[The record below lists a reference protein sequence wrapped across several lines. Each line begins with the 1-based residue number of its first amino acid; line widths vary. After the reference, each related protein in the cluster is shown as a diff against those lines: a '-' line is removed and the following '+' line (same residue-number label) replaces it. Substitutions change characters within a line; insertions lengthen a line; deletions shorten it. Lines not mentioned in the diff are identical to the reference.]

1 MKPRFNKGFS
11 LLEIL
16 IGLAISGVLAASL
29 VKVTSMTTLTIEN
42 LEKKETLQRAY
53 FTILGDM
60 RSRGFAPLPL
70 PSSEQ
75 DPNPNS
81 ISAKGFLPY
90 SIDSQINDKSIL
102 YQVDTVLLPS
112 AESKFYYDPG
122 NLIKNKITNPAKLN
136 SFNICIH
143 LLERSKAFDN
153 FAIPNYVIKLS
164 LIDTQNSDILKDL
177 LIGPGDLM
185 VALGCTNRMSLIA
198 ANSKAIL
205 ALADNLKFA
214 DINIKQKKLHQDR
227 LNAEE
232 SISKS
237 ILDIFALAILA
248 NNQDLAQYAAMAIGA
263 GYQLS
268 EIFTNLDHRSLPMV
282 SLMLTSVSTLIITL
296 NTVRG
301 HTDIA
306 KNYYLELINNTAT
319 KIIKSLLDSA
329 LADVYKQLII
339 DKYSAA
345 VVEFENNYSEG
356 ILR

>member
-11 LLEIL
+11 LLEVL
-16 IGLAISGVLAASL
+16 IGLVISGIMAASL

-42 LEKKETLQRAY
+42 LEKKETLQRTY
-53 FTILGDM
+53 FTILGDI

-81 ISAKGFLPY
+81 IYAKGFLPY
-90 SIDSQINDKSIL
+90 SIDSQINGKSVL
-102 YQVDTVLLPS
+102 YQVDTSLLS
-112 AESKFYYDPG
+112 TAESNLYYDPG
-122 NLIKNKITNPAKLN
+122 NLIKNKIANPAKLN
-136 SFNICIH
+136 SLNICIH
-143 LLERSKAFDN
+143 LLERSKASGK
-153 FAIPNYVIKLS
+153 FANPNYVVKLS
-164 LIDTQNSDILKDL
+164 LIDTQNSDILTDL
-177 LIGPGDLM
+177 LLGPGDLM

-214 DINIKQKKLHQDR
+214 DINIKQKKMHQDR
-227 LNAEE
+227 LNAQE
-232 SISKS
+232 SILNS

-248 NNQDLAQYAAMAIGA
+248 NNQDLAQYAAMTIGA
-263 GYQLS
+263 GFQLF
-268 EIFTNLDHRSLPMV
+268 EIVMNLDHRSLPIV

-296 NTVRG
+296 NTIRG
-301 HTDIA
+301 HNDIA
-306 KNYYLELINNTAT
+306 KKYYLELINNNAN

-329 LADVYKQLII
+329 LADAYKQLTI